1 MSFEPPRVQ
10 TAASDDRAAAQEKE
24 AVGVNGLQD
33 ELGGDGRGV
42 WTHPHSLGDLLA
54 EAYARGHGLGE
65 SGGDGSLRTI
75 PLVRRAAEESLVAN
89 AFASAGRGC
98 SLAGGLAWCCWLPG
112 FAWLPGFQNP
122 AYADRCGAY
131 CVTYW
136 HNRARQSGHAFLKDI
151 YF

>member
-1 MSFEPPRVQ
+1 MSSEPPWVQ
-10 TAASDDRAAAQEKE
+10 TAASDDRAAAQERE

-75 PLVRRAAEESLVAN
+75 PLVRRAAEESLVEN
-89 AFASAGRGC
+89 AFASAGLWL
-98 SLAGGLAWCCWLPG
+98 LAGWRAGFGRLWCWWLAGFRWL
-112 FAWLPGFQNP
+112 AGFQNP
-122 AYADRCGAY
+122 AYTNYDTR
-131 CVTYW
+131 
-136 HNRARQSGHAFLKDI
+136 RAI
-151 YF
+151 YRLYL

>member
-1 MSFEPPRVQ
+1 MSFEPPWVQ

-75 PLVRRAAEESLVAN
+75 PLVRRAAEESLVEN

-122 AYADRCGAY
+122 AYQCHWWA
-131 CVTYW
+131 
-136 HNRARQSGHAFLKDI
+136 
-151 YF
+151 

>member
-1 MSFEPPRVQ
+1 MSSEPSCIQ
-10 TAASDDRAAAQEKE
+10 TAALDDRAAAQEKE

-33 ELGGDGRGV
+33 VLGGDGRGV

-75 PLVRRAAEESLVAN
+75 PLVRRAAEESLVEN

-98 SLAGGLAWCCWLPG
+98 SLAGGLAWCC
-112 FAWLPGFQNP
+112 
-122 AYADRCGAY
+122 
-131 CVTYW
+131 
-136 HNRARQSGHAFLKDI
+136 
-151 YF
+151 

>member
-1 MSFEPPRVQ
+1 MSFEPPWVQ

-75 PLVRRAAEESLVAN
+75 PLVRRAAEESLVEN

-98 SLAGGLAWCCWLPG
+98 SLAGGLAWAGARLGGFCLALAGCLGGLQTAQPWLVG
-112 FAWLPGFQNP
+112 QWL
-122 AYADRCGAY
+122 A
-131 CVTYW
+131 
-136 HNRARQSGHAFLKDI
+136 
-151 YF
+151 

>member
-1 MSFEPPRVQ
+1 MSFEPPRVK

-24 AVGVNGLQD
+24 AVEADGLQD
-33 ELGGDGRGV
+33 AAGDDGLGV
-42 WTHPHSLGDLLA
+42 LTHPRSLGDLLA

-75 PLVRRAAEESLVAN
+75 PLVRRAAEESLVEN

-122 AYADRCGAY
+122 A
-131 CVTYW
+131 
-136 HNRARQSGHAFLKDI
+136 
-151 YF
+151 

>member
-1 MSFEPPRVQ
+1 MSFEPPWVQ

-75 PLVRRAAEESLVAN
+75 PLVRRAAEESLVEN

-98 SLAGGLAWCCWLPG
+98 SLAGGLAWCWWLPG

-122 AYADRCGAY
+122 AY
-131 CVTYW
+131 
-136 HNRARQSGHAFLKDI
+136 SGPSLSSV
-151 YF
+151 